1 MSSGQST
8 TGEAA
13 LTHRQI
19 LVIMSGLMMGMF
31 LASLDQTI
39 VSTALPT
46 IVGDFHRSDLL
57 SWVITAY
64 LLASTATTPLWGKA
78 GDLYGRKRVFQLAIV
93 IFLVGSALCG
103 ASQNMYELIGFR
115 GLQGIGG
122 GGLISLVFAIIGDVI
137 PPRER
142 GRYQGYFGAVFGVSS
157 VVGPLAGGF
166 FVDSL
171 SWRYIFYINLPL
183 GIAALVVTNRV
194 LQAARCATRQVQIDW
209 WGALLLV
216 AGVSCILLGTQ
227 SGGTDYP
234 WGSWQII
241 GLFVLGALLLVGF
254 AVRERLAPEPI
265 LPLGLFKLQ
274 IFTVSNIISFVSG
287 VAMFGALAFLPQ
299 YLQLVHG
306 VSATES
312 GLLLLPLLI
321 GLLVMSISS
330 GRYISRTGKL
340 PLVPAGRHDP
350 GHGRPGAAHPAS
362 ARTPRWRSIS
372 VYILV
377 FGAGLGLFMQ
387 VLTLV
392 VQNAVPMTQM
402 GVATSSVTF
411 FRSMGGAIGA
421 SALGAV
427 LTARIAAEFPHYLPA
442 GALAGG
448 GDKVSQLV
456 QSPDALNA
464 LKRTNP
470 ALHEGIIQAYSHAI
484 DTRVP
489 RRGRRLDAQRHRGPV
504 HQAGAAAYQQ
514 HQARPRRT
522 ADEPAAAARIR
533 RGALDARRD
542 DLGRLRHR
550 RQRRRA
556 GRGRSGSASPLLDRA
571 ISSDVAEQLHVSVAG
586 GGDRRHQALARR
598 PVLRRARAARRRRA
612 RRRHRRRAARRRAR
626 RPMTPSCSASRPRR
640 SCVTGARASAR
651 SSSDAAEPPRSVT
664 GRTCCGCGCSARSRP
679 ASRTR
684 RASSRSTSRRPDGC
698 CPRSTARER
707 STSGGSTACDIDD
720 PDLFTLQLDST
731 ALSAQA
737 CVEIIAT
744 AYQQLIAQ

>member
-1 MSSGQST
+1 MSSAPSQAPTDSPA
-8 TGEAA
+8 EPA
-13 LTHRQI
+13 LSHRQI
-19 LVIMSGLMMGMF
+19 LVIMSGLMMGIF

-115 GLQGIGG
+115 GMQGIGG

-166 FVDSL
+166 FVDNL

-183 GIAALVVTNRV
+183 GIAALIVTNRV
-194 LQAARCATRQVQIDW
+194 LKLPMRKRLVRIDW

-216 AGVSCILLGTQ
+216 AGVSSILLATQ

-241 GLFVLGALLLVGF
+241 GLFVAGALLIVGF
-254 AVRERLAPEPI
+254 GIREALAPEPI
-265 LPLGLFKLQ
+265 LPLALFKLQ
-274 IFTVSNIISFVSG
+274 IFTVSNIIAFVSG

-312 GLLLLPLLI
+312 GLLLLPLLV
-321 GLLVMSISS
+321 GLLVMSIGS
-330 GRYISRTGKL
+330 GRYISRTGKFRWF
-340 PLVPAGRHDP
+340 PLVGTILVTI
-350 GHGRPGAAHPAS
+350 GLVLLTGIGAHTSLAV
-362 ARTPRWRSIS
+362 IS

-392 VQNAVPMTQM
+392 VQNAVPMAQM

-411 FRSMGGAIGA
+411 FRSMGGALGA

-427 LTARIAAEFPHYLPA
+427 LTARIAAEFPRFLPA
-442 GALAGG
+442 KTLAAG

-456 QSPDALNA
+456 SSPDALKA
-464 LKRTNP
+464 LKHTNP

-484 DTRVP
+484 DTVFTVAVGVSALSVIAALFIRQT
-489 RRGRRLDAQRHRGPV
+489 RL
-504 HQAGAAAYQQ
+504 
-514 HQARPRRT
+514 RT
-522 ADEPAAAARIR
+522 SNEAPAA
-533 RGALDARRD
+533 DAK
-542 DLGRLRHR
+542 
-550 RQRRRA
+550 A
-556 GRGRSGSASPLLDRA
+556 
-571 ISSDVAEQLHVSVAG
+571 
-586 GGDRRHQALARR
+586 
-598 PVLRRARAARRRRA
+598 
-612 RRRHRRRAARRRAR
+612 
-626 RPMTPSCSASRPRR
+626 
-640 SCVTGARASAR
+640 
-651 SSSDAAEPPRSVT
+651 
-664 GRTCCGCGCSARSRP
+664 P
-679 ASRTR
+679 A
-684 RASSRSTSRRPDGC
+684 PEG
-698 CPRSTARER
+698 
-707 STSGGSTACDIDD
+707 IH
-720 PDLFTLQLDST
+720 
-731 ALSAQA
+731 
-737 CVEIIAT
+737 
-744 AYQQLIAQ
+744 

>member
-1 MSSGQST
+1 MSTPSAPNAVDTES
-8 TGEAA
+8 AA
-13 LTHRQI
+13 FTHRQI
-19 LVIMSGLMMGMF
+19 LVIMSGLMLGIF

-103 ASQNMYELIGFR
+103 AAQNMWELIGFR

-142 GRYQGYFGAVFGVSS
+142 GRYQGYFGGVFGVSS
-157 VVGPLAGGF
+157 VLGPLAGGF
-166 FVDSL
+166 FVDNL

-183 GIAALVVTNRV
+183 GIVALVVTNRV
-194 LQAARCATRQVQIDW
+194 LRLPHRPRQVLIDW
-209 WGALLLV
+209 WGALLIV
-216 AGVSCILLGTQ
+216 SGVSAILLGTQ

-234 WGSWQII
+234 WDSWQII

-254 AVRERLAPEPI
+254 AVREAMAREPI

-274 IFTVSNIISFVSG
+274 VFTVSNVISFVSG

-321 GLLVMSISS
+321 GLLVMSIGS
-330 GRYISRTGKL
+330 GRYISATGKYRWF
-340 PLVPAGRHDP
+340 PLAGTILVTIGLILLTRI
-350 GHGRPGAAHPAS
+350 GAHTS
-362 ARTPRWRSIS
+362 LGVIS
-372 VYILV
+372 LDILV

-392 VQNAVPMTQM
+392 VQNAVPMSEM
-402 GVATSSVTF
+402 GVATSAVTF

-427 LTARIAAEFPHYLPA
+427 LTARIAAEFPRFLPA
-442 GALAGG
+442 ATLASG

-456 QSPDALNA
+456 QSPDALKA
-464 LKRTNP
+464 LKVSNP
-470 ALHEGIIQAYSHAI
+470 ALHEGIIQSYAHAI
-484 DTRVP
+484 DTVFTVAVVVSV
-489 RRGRRLDAQRHRGPV
+489 LSV
-504 HQAGAAAYQQ
+504 IAALFVKQ
-514 HQARPRRT
+514 
-522 ADEPAAAARIR
+522 
-533 RGALDARRD
+533 
-542 DLGRLRHR
+542 GRLRTSN
-550 RQRRRA
+550 A
-556 GRGRSGSASPLLDRA
+556 D
-571 ISSDVAEQLHVSVAG
+571 E
-586 GGDRRHQALARR
+586 
-598 PVLRRARAARRRRA
+598 
-612 RRRHRRRAARRRAR
+612 
-626 RPMTPSCSASRPRR
+626 
-640 SCVTGARASAR
+640 
-651 SSSDAAEPPRSVT
+651 DAAVVAHE
-664 GRTCCGCGCSARSRP
+664 SAN
-679 ASRTR
+679 T
-684 RASSRSTSRRPDGC
+684 
-698 CPRSTARER
+698 
-707 STSGGSTACDIDD
+707 GST
-720 PDLFTLQLDST
+720 T
-731 ALSAQA
+731 
-737 CVEIIAT
+737 
-744 AYQQLIAQ
+744 